1 MRIFSATLIAILC
14 WAELACGDPTVT
26 VPAPEAGKHI
36 GEAVTVEGQV
46 VSTYRSGKGSIFLN
60 FGAAYPNQVFTGWIP
75 AGSSAQNSPYL
86 DGIEGKTSKSAVEWN
101 STAESLKF
109 ASIRKNSCMSRIDD

>member
-75 AGSSAQNSPYL
+75 AGSSAQNSPVL
-86 DGIEGKTSKSAVEWN
+86 QDIERKTVQITGRIELYKGKPE
-101 STAESLKF
+101 
-109 ASIRKNSCMSRIDD
+109 IRIDSEEQLRISP